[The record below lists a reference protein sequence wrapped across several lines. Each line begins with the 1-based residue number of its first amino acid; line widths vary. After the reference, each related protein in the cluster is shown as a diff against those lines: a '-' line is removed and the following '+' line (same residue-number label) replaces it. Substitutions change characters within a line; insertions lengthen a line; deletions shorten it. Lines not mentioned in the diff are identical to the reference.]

1 MSYLKSLNPLL
12 SVVTKRDIHV
22 KLERCLSS
30 RSPNKML
37 VLCVLYLL
45 AVSLYLK
52 FLGSHQATRRI
63 AKLEQDIKKME
74 KLEGN
79 VGKLET
85 GAATEVLG
93 QVAGQVVRERK
104 GINNIWGIW
113 WLAEGS
119 IGAAFYFDGLLNV
132 CILTI
137 SLMSLKMDPK
147 VNLTESLPLKVREI
161 QRVGRLSMFWSWFD
175 FQLRGGLGLLLY
187 LSDGEATKTLGG
199 SGAFCFITWKW
210 DTLPLL
216 FGKSISSLLPLSHWI
231 LSCCFYWKQAHKWR
245 CDR

>member
-52 FLGSHQATRRI
+52 FLWSHQATRRI

-93 QVAGQVVRERK
+93 QVAGQVVRGRK
-104 GINNIWGIW
+104 GINIICRF
-113 WLAEGS
+113 
-119 IGAAFYFDGLLNV
+119 I
-132 CILTI
+132 
-137 SLMSLKMDPK
+137 KMDPK
-147 VNLTESLPLKVREI
+147 ANLKESLP
-161 QRVGRLSMFWSWFD
+161 
-175 FQLRGGLGLLLY
+175 

-210 DTLPLL
+210 DTLPLP

-231 LSCCFYWKQAHKWR
+231 PSCRLLLETSSQSSVDAIDSWIAFTNTARSQNY
-245 CDR
+245 

>member
-37 VLCVLYLL
+37 VLRVLYLL

-52 FLGSHQATRRI
+52 FLWSHQATRRI

-85 GAATEVLG
+85 GAATEVLD
-93 QVAGQVVRERK
+93 QVAGQVVRGRK
-104 GINNIWGIW
+104 GINNI
-113 WLAEGS
+113 
-119 IGAAFYFDGLLNV
+119 
-132 CILTI
+132 
-137 SLMSLKMDPK
+137 
-147 VNLTESLPLKVREI
+147 
-161 QRVGRLSMFWSWFD
+161 
-175 FQLRGGLGLLLY
+175 
-187 LSDGEATKTLGG
+187 
-199 SGAFCFITWKW
+199 
-210 DTLPLL
+210 
-216 FGKSISSLLPLSHWI
+216 
-231 LSCCFYWKQAHKWR
+231 
-245 CDR
+245 

>member
-22 KLERCLSS
+22 KLERCLNDLQNYLLSISS

-52 FLGSHQATRRI
+52 FLWSHQATRRI

-93 QVAGQVVRERK
+93 QVAGQVVRGRK
-104 GINNIWGIW
+104 GINIICR
-113 WLAEGS
+113 
-119 IGAAFYFDGLLNV
+119 FK
-132 CILTI
+132 
-137 SLMSLKMDPK
+137 KMDPK
-147 VNLTESLPLKVREI
+147 ANFKREFASFRWCSH
-161 QRVGRLSMFWSWFD
+161 QD
-175 FQLRGGLGLLLY
+175 PRGVWGNLLY
-187 LSDGEATKTLGG
+187 NLK
-199 SGAFCFITWKW
+199 
-210 DTLPLL
+210 
-216 FGKSISSLLPLSHWI
+216 
-231 LSCCFYWKQAHKWR
+231 
-245 CDR
+245 

>member
-22 KLERCLSS
+22 KLERCLNDLQNYLLSISS

-52 FLGSHQATRRI
+52 FLWSHQATRRI

-93 QVAGQVVRERK
+93 QVAGQVVRGRK
-104 GINNIWGIW
+104 GINNI
-113 WLAEGS
+113 
-119 IGAAFYFDGLLNV
+119 
-132 CILTI
+132 
-137 SLMSLKMDPK
+137 
-147 VNLTESLPLKVREI
+147 
-161 QRVGRLSMFWSWFD
+161 
-175 FQLRGGLGLLLY
+175 
-187 LSDGEATKTLGG
+187 
-199 SGAFCFITWKW
+199 
-210 DTLPLL
+210 
-216 FGKSISSLLPLSHWI
+216 
-231 LSCCFYWKQAHKWR
+231 
-245 CDR
+245 

>member
-22 KLERCLSS
+22 KLERYLSS

-52 FLGSHQATRRI
+52 FLWSHQATRRI

-93 QVAGQVVRERK
+93 QVAGQVVRGRK
-104 GINNIWGIW
+104 GINIICR
-113 WLAEGS
+113 
-119 IGAAFYFDGLLNV
+119 FK
-132 CILTI
+132 
-137 SLMSLKMDPK
+137 KMDPK
-147 VNLTESLPLKVREI
+147 ANLKESLP
-161 QRVGRLSMFWSWFD
+161 
-175 FQLRGGLGLLLY
+175 

-199 SGAFCFITWKW
+199 SGAICFMTWK
-210 DTLPLL
+210 
-216 FGKSISSLLPLSHWI
+216 
-231 LSCCFYWKQAHKWR
+231 
-245 CDR
+245 